1 MARREA
7 DKAAA
12 ERAAT
17 EAAAERLRASLA
29 PRRAPSGALGA
40 DSGSDGAP
48 LHTPSRPA
56 AGDHGAVPPASSP
69 PAPQPQHPIHAV
81 SAHLWSRQARAAR
94 LLVAMPLWP

>member
-1 MARREA
+1 MTRREA

-69 PAPQPQHPIHAV
+69 PAPQP
-81 SAHLWSRQARAAR
+81 
-94 LLVAMPLWP
+94 